1 MKQTLGF
8 TLSVLAAALLLAALY
23 SGPAASGALAA
34 APAKLD
40 GKQIFL
46 AQKCNL
52 CHSVSSAGIERTVK
66 SEKVAGPDLTNLAAK
81 QDAGVLAKFL
91 RKEGEINGKKHGKG
105 FTGSDEELGALIA
118 WLQKQEKK

>member
-8 TLSVLAAALLLAALY
+8 TLSVLAAALLLSVFY
-23 SGPAASGALAA
+23 SAPAASA

-40 GKQIFL
+40 GKAIFL

-52 CHSVSSAGIERTVK
+52 CHSVSSADIERTMK
-66 SEKVAGPDLTNLAAK
+66 SEKVAGPDLTNTAAK
-81 QDAGVLAKFL
+81 EDAAKLAKFL
-91 RKEGEINGKKHGKG
+91 RKEDMLNGKKHGKA

-118 WLQKQEKK
+118 WMQAQKK